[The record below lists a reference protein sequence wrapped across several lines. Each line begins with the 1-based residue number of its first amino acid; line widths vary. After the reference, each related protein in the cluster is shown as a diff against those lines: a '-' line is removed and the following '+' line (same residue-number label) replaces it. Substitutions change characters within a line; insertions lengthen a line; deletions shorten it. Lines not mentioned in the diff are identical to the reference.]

1 MASKGMMP
9 AIKSMLPVKL
19 RSSLGDARRG
29 VRNAFRAAR
38 KRMARADLYR
48 LDTPERVGVV
58 FTAPSDMRI
67 DERLFLYSFIR
78 GLKPERALEI
88 GVARGGSAAI
98 ITNAMEDNGAGRL
111 VGIDPTPDL
120 RIEMKHLHGR
130 YTLLTE
136 YSPQAIPAAREA
148 SGAPFNFVLID
159 GLHMYDQVKKD
170 IAGVLPHLA
179 EGAYVLFHDAF
190 HYGVATAIREAV
202 EAGDTRGDTLVDCG
216 YLCRTA
222 NVYNDPW
229 TPYNGF
235 RLLRRASAADA
246 KVVDVEQVAD
256 PLYAAAGRP
265 RPPLRRD
272 SLNHDGWFCRMVS
285 PCERCRA
292 EERAGNGSPA
302 ERFAKREAEA
312 AAKSS
317 SHP

>member
-9 AIKSMLPVKL
+9 AIKSMLPAKL
-19 RSSLGDARRG
+19 RTSLGDARRG
-29 VRNAFRAAR
+29 VRNTFRAAR
-38 KRMARADLYR
+38 KRIARADLYR

-78 GLKPERALEI
+78 GFKPQRALEI

-111 VGIDPTPDL
+111 VGVDPTPDL
-120 RIEMKHLHGR
+120 RIDMKHLHGR

-148 SGAPFNFVLID
+148 AGGPFDFVLID
-159 GLHMYDQVKKD
+159 GLHMYDQVTKD
-170 IAGVLPHLA
+170 IAGVVPYLA
-179 EGAYVLFHDAF
+179 DGAYILFHDAF

-202 EAGDTRGDTLVDCG
+202 EADDSLVDCG

-222 NVYNDPW
+222 NVAADRW

-235 RLLRRASAADA
+235 RLLRRASASDG
-246 KVVDVEQVAD
+246 KSVDVEHVVG
-256 PLYAAAGRP
+256 PLYAAAGRQ

-272 SLNHDGWFCRMVS
+272 ALNHDVWYCREVS

-292 EERAGNGSPA
+292 EASSGNGSTA
-302 ERFAKREAEA
+302 EPLAKPDA
-312 AAKSS
+312 ATAGSS
-317 SHP
+317 PVNL

>member
-1 MASKGMMP
+1 MAPKGVMP
-9 AIKSMLPVKL
+9 AIKSMLPAKV
-19 RSSLGDARRG
+19 RSSLGGAKRG
-29 VRNAFRAAR
+29 VRDTFRAAR
-38 KRMARADLYR
+38 KRLARADLYG

-67 DERLFLYSFIR
+67 DERLFLYGFIR

-98 ITNAMEDNGAGRL
+98 ITNAMEDNGGGGRL

-120 RIEMKHLHGR
+120 RIDTRHLHGR
-130 YTLLTE
+130 YTLLKE

-148 SGAPFNFVLID
+148 AGGPFNFALID

-170 IAGVLPHLA
+170 IAGVLPFLA
-179 EGAYVLFHDAF
+179 DGAYVLFHDAF

-202 EAGDTRGDTLVDCG
+202 EAGDTLVDCG

-222 NVYNDPW
+222 NVSTDPW

-246 KVVDVEQVAD
+246 KSVDVEQVAD

-265 RPPLRRD
+265 RPQLRRD

-285 PCERCRA
+285 PCERCQA

-312 AAKSS
+312 AGKAAAR
-317 SHP
+317 P